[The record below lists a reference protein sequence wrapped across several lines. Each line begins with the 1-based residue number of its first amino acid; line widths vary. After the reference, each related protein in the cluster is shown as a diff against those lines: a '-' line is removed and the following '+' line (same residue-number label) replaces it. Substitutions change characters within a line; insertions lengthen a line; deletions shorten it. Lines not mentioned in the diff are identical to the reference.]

1 MKTLMMEPCNLFF
14 AVALFGAEM
23 DQILL
28 AQCSSTE
35 VTAPANLQFSSVI
48 KISLTVTW
56 DYS

>member
-48 KISLTVTW
+48 
-56 DYS
+56 